1 MLKIVEHLY
10 LQASIISNLMIG
22 IEASSSTVPVSSDA
36 TGLDL
41 QNQVIRQK
49 VSHIHLNRQL
59 FSQIFKPGGLDVETN
74 RDRDRDRP

>member
-22 IEASSSTVPVSSDA
+22 IEASSGTAPVSSDA

-41 QNQVIRQK
+41 QNQVIRQE

-59 FSQIFKPGGLDVETN
+59 FSQI
-74 RDRDRDRP
+74 

>member
-1 MLKIVEHLY
+1 VLKVVEHLY

-49 VSHIHLNRQL
+49 VSHIHINRQL
-59 FSQIFKPGGLDVETN
+59 FSHILHFSAQDI
-74 RDRDRDRP
+74 